1 MNNKTKIVVIGLG
14 YVGLS
19 NAILLSSKSN
29 VIGLDL
35 DKNKIKKLQKKI
47 SPLDDSYIQDYLKKD
62 DLNLVFDVYKDDY
75 LVDADFVVIATPTN
89 YDPKTNY
96 FDIRSVEI
104 SVLNSIKKSSNSV
117 IVIKSTVPVGF
128 TKKLNE
134 KHNTNR
140 IIFSPEFLREGF
152 ALKDNLYPSRIIVS
166 NNHPNSDIFMKLLSD
181 SALKKNV
188 EKLIVSSSD
197 AEAIKLFAN
206 AYLAMRVSF
215 FNELDSYALSNK
227 LSTKNII
234 DGVCLDPRVGR
245 GYNNPSFGY
254 GGYCLPK
261 DTKQLLSN
269 FENVPQ
275 SLIKAIVT
283 SNSTRKDFIANYI
296 LEKKPKCVG
305 IFRLIMKKDSD
316 NVRESSLHKIIERIT
331 SKGVKVII
339 YEPLIIEEFILNSK
353 IVSTI
358 NELKTNSDIILT
370 NRHHKDLDD
379 VKDKVLTRDCF
390 RSDI

>member
-1 MNNKTKIVVIGLG
+1 
-14 YVGLS
+14 
-19 NAILLSSKSN
+19 
-29 VIGLDL
+29 
-35 DKNKIKKLQKKI
+35 
-47 SPLDDSYIQDYLKKD
+47 
-62 DLNLVFDVYKDDY
+62 
-75 LVDADFVVIATPTN
+75 
-89 YDPKTNY
+89 
-96 FDIRSVEI
+96 
-104 SVLNSIKKSSNSV
+104 
-117 IVIKSTVPVGF
+117 
-128 TKKLNE
+128 
-134 KHNTNR
+134 
-140 IIFSPEFLREGF
+140 
-152 ALKDNLYPSRIIVS
+152 
-166 NNHPNSDIFMKLLSD
+166 MKLLSD

-379 VKDKVLTRDCF
+379 VKDKVFTRDCF